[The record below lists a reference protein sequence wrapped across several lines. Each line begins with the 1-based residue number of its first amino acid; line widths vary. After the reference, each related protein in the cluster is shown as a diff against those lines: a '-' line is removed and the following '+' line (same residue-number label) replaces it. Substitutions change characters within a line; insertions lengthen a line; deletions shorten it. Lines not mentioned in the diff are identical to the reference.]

1 MGAEWGALVD
11 LWWRL
16 EESTGFASKTK
27 TLPTTN
33 RPAQIG
39 NWVKHARGN
48 KPVITMPTF
57 ANEWGAWWKS
67 INPPWRLR
75 DGELVREGTGSWDC
89 LRYPGQNGLLNIVV
103 GLKWW
108 REGLEEESP
117 AWKDAVADVT
127 WVIKMLME

>member
-1 MGAEWGALVD
+1 MGIEWNDLVKA
-11 LWWRL
+11 WWDL

-39 NWVKHARGN
+39 SWVKHARGA
-48 KPVITMPTF
+48 KPVIPMPQF
-57 ANEWGAWWKS
+57 ANEWCSWWS
-67 INPPWRLR
+67 AINPDWRR
-75 DGELVREGTGSWDC
+75 RNGELIQEGTGSWDC
-89 LRYPGQNGLLNIVV
+89 LRSPGQNGFLNVVV

-108 REGLEEESP
+108 REALDGEATT

-127 WVIKMLME
+127 WSIERI